1 MSDTPKRPADPIDP
15 ARFTSAPHI
24 ARRIEETQLNK
35 FHTLRGHG
43 FAAEEANILSDQM
56 QGYKV
61 ERTGQNNAPQGPDRI
76 TPVEIIQTKYCC
88 TPKDTI
94 NSAFKDNAYAYSGQI
109 LEVPKDQYDECLR
122 LMKEKIAQ
130 GQVPGVTDPAEAEK
144 IIKKGSV
151 TYQQARN
158 IARAGNIDSVWFDT
172 KTHAVTSTGV
182 FALSFTISFARHKWG
197 GVATGDAIKGALG
210 DGAAA
215 GLGCLASGV
224 LTSQLLRTKFVAG
237 GVVHSRH
244 AVKAAYKT
252 RFGKKLIS
260 KLASVSLGK
269 TVGGQAAINHVAK
282 LGRTN
287 AVSGAVSTVVMAGPD
302 FYRAAFARNISW
314 KQFGKN
320 VAINGAGVA
329 GGAGGWAGG
338 AMAGAALGSVV
349 PIVGTAAG
357 AIAGGILGSLGGGVL
372 ASKGTQMAL
381 DKVVD
386 DDALCLSKQMP
397 EWLTPLAED
406 FLLSEEEV
414 KALCLAIQPKL
425 TAGFWKALYQAPDRP
440 RRVYETFEP
449 DCERLA
455 ALRTPVSMPTREE
468 VEENQPQA
476 AAAPS
481 H

>member
-1 MSDTPKRPADPIDP
+1 MSDPTVDFTSSPDP
-15 ARFTSAPHI
+15 ARFTAAPHI

-35 FHTLRGHG
+35 FRTLQGHG

-61 ERTGQNNAPQGPDRI
+61 DRTGENNALNGPDRV
-76 TPVEIIQTKYCC
+76 TPVEIIQTKYCR
-88 TPKDTI
+88 TPTDTL
-94 NSAFKDNAYAYSGQI
+94 NSAFKDNTYAYSGQI

-122 LMKEKIAQ
+122 LMREKIVQ
-130 GQVPGVTDPAEAEK
+130 GQVPGVTNPEDAEK

-158 IARAGNIDSVWFDT
+158 IARAGNIDSLWFDA

-182 FALSFTISFARHKWG
+182 FALSFTISFARQKWG
-197 GVATGDAIKGALG
+197 GVPTGEAIKASLG

-252 RFGKKLIS
+252 KLGKTFIS
-260 KLASVSLGK
+260 KLASASLGK
-269 TVGGQAAINHVAK
+269 TVGGQAAMNHVAK

-287 AVSGAVSTVVMAGPD
+287 VVSGTVSTVVMAGPD
-302 FYRAAFARNISW
+302 FYRAAFAKNISW

-338 AMAGAALGSVV
+338 AIAGAAMGSVV
-349 PIVGTAAG
+349 PIIGTAAG
-357 AIAGGILGSLGGGVL
+357 AIAGGILGSLGGGLL
-372 ASKGTQMAL
+372 ASKGTQLAL
-381 DKVVD
+381 DQMMD
-386 DDALCLSKQMP
+386 DDAVGLAKQMP
-397 EWLTPLAED
+397 QWLAPLAED

-414 KALCLAIQPKL
+414 KSFCEAIQPQL
-425 TAGFWKALYQAPDRP
+425 TGKFWKALYKTSDRP
-440 RRVYETFEP
+440 RFVYQSFEP
-449 DCERLA
+449 ACETLVKARPPL
-455 ALRTPVSMPTREE
+455 TMPSAEE
-468 VEENQPQA
+468 VEQ
-476 AAAPS
+476 
-481 H
+481 HGR

>member
-1 MSDTPKRPADPIDP
+1 MSDQPSTPSPDP
-15 ARFTSAPHI
+15 ARFAGAPHI

-35 FHTLRGHG
+35 FHTRQGHG
-43 FAAEEANILSDQM
+43 FAAEEANILADQM

-61 ERTGQNNAPQGPDRI
+61 ERTGETNAPKGPDRVN
-76 TPVEIIQTKYCC
+76 PVEVIQTKYCR
-88 TPKDTI
+88 TPLDTV
-94 NSAFKDNAYAYSGQI
+94 NSAFKDNTYAYSGQI

-122 LMKEKIAQ
+122 LMREKIAK
-130 GQVPGVTDPAEAEK
+130 GQVPGVTNPDDAEK
-144 IIKKGSV
+144 LVKKGSV

-158 IARAGNIDSVWFDT
+158 IARAGNIDSLWFDT
-172 KTHAVTSTGV
+172 KTHSVTSTGV
-182 FALSFTISFARHKWG
+182 FALSFTISFARQKWG
-197 GVATGDAIKGALG
+197 GASNGDAIKAAMG
-210 DGAAA
+210 DGALA
-215 GLGCLASGV
+215 GVGCLASGV

-237 GVVHSRH
+237 GIVHSRQ
-244 AVKAAYKT
+244 AVKTAYKT
-252 RFGKKLIS
+252 KVGKKLIS
-260 KLASVSLGK
+260 KLASASLGK

-320 VAINGAGVA
+320 IAVNGAGVA

-357 AIAGGILGSLGGGVL
+357 AVVGGIVGSLGGGFL

-386 DDALCLSKQMP
+386 DDAVSLSKHMP

-414 KALCLAIQPKL
+414 KALCQRIGPKL
-425 TAGFWKALYQAPDRP
+425 NGDFWKALYQSRDRP
-440 RRVYETFEP
+440 GMVYGAFEEDCAQLVAQRRRVSLPTLEEWEESQP
-449 DCERLA
+449 DA
-455 ALRTPVSMPTREE
+455 MGVTP
-468 VEENQPQA
+468 N
-476 AAAPS
+476 
-481 H
+481 